1 MAATDTPVEIDPRD
15 RGSGPEPDLGSLGA
29 GLDALST
36 EPGRRVSLGRRL
48 RRSVLPPVI
57 AVVLVL
63 LGWQVFASTRTG
75 AAAFNTPL
83 PADVWASF
91 TDQLY
96 RGNVWPSV
104 ANSLRR
110 AFIGF
115 AVAVVVGAPLGL
127 LIARVPVVRAAI
139 GPVVSG
145 LQSLPSV
152 AWVPAAIIWFGLTP
166 SAIYFVVLLGAVPS
180 IANGLVSGLDQVPPL
195 YARVGTVLGA
205 GWLQQVRFV
214 LLPAS
219 LPGFVAGL
227 EQGWAFAWR
236 SLMAAELISYSPTLG
251 RSLGQLLDQGRE
263 LSDLSLVLTA
273 MIIILAVG
281 IAIDVLL
288 FAPLG
293 RKVLRGRGLLVER
306 A

>member
-1 MAATDTPVEIDPRD
+1 MAATDAPIDVDLRD

-63 LGWQVFASTRTG
+63 LGWQVFAATRTG

-227 EQGWAFAWR
+227 KQGWAFAWR

-273 MIIILAVG
+273 IVIILAVG
-281 IAIDVLL
+281 ITIDVLL
-288 FAPLG
+288 FAPLE

>member
-1 MAATDTPVEIDPRD
+1 MAATDAPIDVDLRD

-227 EQGWAFAWR
+227 KQGWAFAWR

-273 MIIILAVG
+273 IVIILAVG
-281 IAIDVLL
+281 ITIDVLL
-288 FAPLG
+288 FAPLE

>member
-1 MAATDTPVEIDPRD
+1 MAATDAPIDVDLRD

-36 EPGRRVSLGRRL
+36 EPSRRVSLGRRL

-63 LGWQVFASTRTG
+63 VGWQVFASTRTG

-281 IAIDVLL
+281 ITIDVLL
-288 FAPLG
+288 FAPLE

>member
-1 MAATDTPVEIDPRD
+1 MAATDAPIDVELRD
-15 RGSGPEPDLGSLGA
+15 RGGGPEPDLGSLGA

-195 YARVGTVLGA
+195 YARVGAVLGA

>member
-1 MAATDTPVEIDPRD
+1 MAATDAPIDVDLRD

-63 LGWQVFASTRTG
+63 VGWQVFASTRTG
-75 AAAFNTPL
+75 AAAFNTPM

-96 RGNVWPSV
+96 RGNVWPAV

-127 LIARVPVVRAAI
+127 LIARVPLVRAAI

-227 EQGWAFAWR
+227 KQGWAFAWR

-273 MIIILAVG
+273 IVIILAVG
-281 IAIDVLL
+281 ITIDVML
-288 FAPLG
+288 FAPLE